1 VGRKDSGGTIT
12 TLSMLRAY
20 CVHMQLASA
29 PFTALGVPLL
39 PVRDPPYHGL
49 TLGGAALM
57 GVM

>member
-29 PFTALGVPLL
+29 PFTALRFGSRFFRYATPPTVP
-39 PVRDPPYHGL
+39 
-49 TLGGAALM
+49 
-57 GVM
+57 